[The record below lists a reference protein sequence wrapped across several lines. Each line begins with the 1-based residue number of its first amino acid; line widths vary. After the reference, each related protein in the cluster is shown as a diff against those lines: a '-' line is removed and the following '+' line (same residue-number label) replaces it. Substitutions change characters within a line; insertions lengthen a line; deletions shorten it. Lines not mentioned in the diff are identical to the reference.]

1 MKYFF
6 IFELNNLFLSRN
18 LLTNTLTMEEE
29 NEKMGSVERNDREE
43 IFSKAIRAG
52 KRTYFFDV
60 KATRKSDY
68 YLTVTESKKRLN
80 KDGRQ
85 FYEKHKIFLYR
96 EDFDKFLEGL
106 NVAIDFIRNSNPPP
120 PPADSSETEEH
131 ETSDAYTNVSF
142 EDLEKQTS

>member
-1 MKYFF
+1 LKYFF

-120 PPADSSETEEH
+120 PLADSSETEEH